1 MPSPFVTL
9 RGEAR
14 RQESGAEAGAARAL
28 LWVASPVAKPNANPG
43 PFSIAER
50 PELPPPAGTNLAL
63 AWKEPATRARETEQ
77 AEPGFPGTAWR
88 SGAGKNQ
95 P

>member
-9 RGEAR
+9 RGGER
-14 RQESGAEAGAARAL
+14 RQESGAQAGAAVGRQ
-28 LWVASPVAKPNANPG
+28 SRCQTECKPG
-43 PFSIAER
+43 ER